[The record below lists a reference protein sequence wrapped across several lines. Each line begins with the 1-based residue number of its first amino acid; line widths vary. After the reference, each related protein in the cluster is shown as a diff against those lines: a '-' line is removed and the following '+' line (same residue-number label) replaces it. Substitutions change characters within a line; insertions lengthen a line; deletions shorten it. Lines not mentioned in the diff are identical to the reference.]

1 MGEHVAHSDETAQ
14 RLAAVCSG
22 VEDIRR
28 RLRGHPA
35 GDDTVL
41 EEVLTAARS
50 GGEMAGP
57 VDALHLVLQ
66 ALGDVQGLYAYSN
79 SGRTA
84 DRGVHPAGVDH
95 ECPAEPVYL
104 CPAGRCARFWWP
116 QGPVPVPRCAI
127 SGDALRR
134 DRL

>member
-1 MGEHVAHSDETAQ
+1 MADCDETAQ
-14 RLAAVCSG
+14 RLTFVCSG

-28 RLRGHPA
+28 RLCNHPA

-41 EEVLTAARS
+41 EDVLTAVRD

-57 VDALHLVLQ
+57 VDTLHRVLQ
-66 ALGDVQGLYAYSN
+66 ALGDAQGLYAYSDN
-79 SGRTA
+79 GHTA
-84 DRGVHPAGVDH
+84 DRGVHPAGADR
-95 ECPAEPVYL
+95 ERPAEPVYL

-116 QGPVPVPRCAI
+116 QGPAPVPRCEI
-127 SGDALRR
+127 NGDALRR

>member
-1 MGEHVAHSDETAQ
+1 MRSS
-14 RLAAVCSG
+14 LAIVCAN

-28 RLRGHPA
+28 RLRGYPA

-41 EEVLTAARS
+41 EEVLTAAL
-50 GGEMAGP
+50 GEGEMAGP
-57 VDALHLVLQ
+57 VGELHAVLQ
-66 ALGDVQGLYAYSN
+66 ALGDAQGLYAYSDN
-79 SGRTA
+79 GRTA
-84 DRGVHPAGVDH
+84 DRGVHSVHPAGVDH

-116 QGPVPVPRCAI
+116 QGPVPVPHCAI
-127 SGDALRR
+127 SGDTLRR